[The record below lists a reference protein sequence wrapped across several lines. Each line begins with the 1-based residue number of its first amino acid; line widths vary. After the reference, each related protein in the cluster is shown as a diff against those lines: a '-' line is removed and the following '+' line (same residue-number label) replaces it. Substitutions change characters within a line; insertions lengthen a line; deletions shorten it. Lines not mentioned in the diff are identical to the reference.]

1 MYEKN
6 KFRIMIF
13 IYRIILKIHTTYQ
26 YLIKRIYLKICIAK
40 GLKVGKNVR
49 FVEVPELGTEP
60 FLIEIGDETTL
71 SNNVRFINHD
81 GGYNALHFFEK
92 YKDVRAFGRIKIG
105 KQCFIGADTIIM
117 LGSEIGD
124 NCVLG
129 AGSILTSSM
138 PNGTVYAGIPA
149 KFICTIEEYGDKAL
163 KNNVMYPREL
173 ESDRPKL
180 EAYVKEHLPHT
191 YKPIKK

>member
-1 MYEKN
+1 
-6 KFRIMIF
+6 MIF
-13 IYRIILKIHTTYQ
+13 IYRLILKVHTTYH
-26 YLIKRIYLKICIAK
+26 YLIQRIYLKICLAK

-49 FVEVPELGTEP
+49 FVEVPQFGTEP
-60 FLIEIGDETTL
+60 FLIEIGDETTF

-81 GGYNALHFFEK
+81 GGYNALHFFKK
-92 YKDVRAFGRIKIG
+92 YEDVRAFGRIKIG
-105 KQCFIGADTIIM
+105 KQCLLGADTTVM
-117 LGSEIGD
+117 LGVEMGD

-129 AGSILTSSM
+129 AGSILTTSM
-138 PNGTVYAGIPA
+138 PAGTVYAGVPA

-173 ESDRPKL
+173 ELDRPKL
-180 EAYVKEHLPHT
+180 EAYIKEHLPHT

>member
-1 MYEKN
+1 MLLL
-6 KFRIMIF
+6 
-13 IYRIILKIHTTYQ
+13 YRAILKIHTTYQ
-26 YLIKRIYLKICIAK
+26 FMIQKIYLKICLAK

-49 FVEVPELGTEP
+49 FVEVPQFGTEP
-60 FLIEIGDETTL
+60 FLIEIGDETTF

-105 KQCFIGADTIIM
+105 KQCLIGADTIIM
-117 LGSEIGD
+117 LGVEMGD

-138 PNGTVYAGIPA
+138 PSGTVYAGVPA
-149 KFICTIEEYGDKAL
+149 RFVCTIEEYGEKAL
-163 KNNVMYPREL
+163 KNNSIYPREL
-173 ESDRPKL
+173 ETDRAKL
-180 EAYVKEHLPHT
+180 EAYIKENLPHT
-191 YKPIKK
+191 YKPVRK